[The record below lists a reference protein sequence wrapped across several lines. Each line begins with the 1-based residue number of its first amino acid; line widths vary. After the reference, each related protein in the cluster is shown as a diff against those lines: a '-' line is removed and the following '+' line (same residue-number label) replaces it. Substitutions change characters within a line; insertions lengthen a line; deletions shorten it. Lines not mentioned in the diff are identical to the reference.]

1 MKKISRRSLLKGMGS
16 ALPAEFLLTV
26 SFLIV
31 QPVKRRLCPACT
43 CLSYR
48 LPVRHGC
55 HPRWGFAGLYCATT
69 LRNIAPDVEVI
80 VVEKTPFF
88 VSGPSHI
95 DFVAGL
101 KHLDDISRSYDPIS
115 ARGIK
120 IVRSEVIQV
129 AADKNMS

>member
-1 MKKISRRSLLKGMGS
+1 MPGMHMP
-16 ALPAEFLLTV
+16 LIPAPGKTRVVIL
-26 SFLIV
+26 
-31 QPVKRRLCPACT
+31 
-43 CLSYR
+43 
-48 LPVRHGC
+48 GG
-55 HPRWGFAGLYCATT
+55 GFAGLYCATT

-80 VVEKTPFF
+80 VVEKNPFF

-129 AADKNMS
+129 AADKKICHNRRRQYRV